1 MRPGRRLLGLALLA
15 FAASLVAVAA
25 GGPTPAAAVAP
36 WLALAALLA
45 LDLALSLRRP
55 VGVLVAAPA
64 ELFAGESGIVEL
76 IVDGAAPARLA
87 GRLDWPHGLD
97 GPPDAAFAPN
107 AATGAAT
114 GAVARLAMR
123 ARRRGTWR
131 LDRLWLHW
139 PSRLRLLEFTPSV
152 ALDLTVVVVPSLR
165 PMLSGTI
172 DVAVRSQLF
181 GAKENIVKGEGS
193 EFHQLRDF
201 TAGMDSRAID
211 WKRSA
216 RYRRLVAKEMRAER
230 NHHVMLALDNGFLMR
245 EEIDGVAKIDHAVNA
260 ALATAWA
267 AAIGGDLVGLFA
279 FDSRPRHFLPPEPG
293 RRAFAKLRSRTAAL
307 DYETRE
313 TNHTLAMTHL
323 LGRLQRRSLVVVFTD
338 FVDTTTA
345 ELLVENVR
353 LLGRRHVVVFV
364 ALRDPALERLA
375 TSAPRSL
382 DDVAVAVSAGEMRR
396 ERLIVMERLAR
407 LGIVVLD
414 VEPAAV
420 TARLVSTYLDLKARE
435 VI

>member
-1 MRPGRRLLGLALLA
+1 MRPSRRLLALALLA
-15 FAASLVAVAA
+15 FAASAFAAALGGSHGSAGPAMAPVLALGGLLTVDLAISMRRRIAVA
-25 GGPTPAAAVAP
+25 TTAP
-36 WLALAALLA
+36 LEMFVGENGTVELT
-45 LDLALSLRRP
+45 LDH
-55 VGVLVAAPA
+55 AAP
-64 ELFAGESGIVEL
+64 
-76 IVDGAAPARLA
+76 PRLA
-87 GRLDWPHGLD
+87 GRLDWPQGLE
-97 GPPDAAFAPN
+97 GPADADFVP
-107 AATGAAT
+107 GAAPMS
-114 GAVARLAMR
+114 ARASLTVR

-131 LDRLWLHW
+131 VGRLWLRW
-139 PSRLRLLEFTPSV
+139 PSRLRLVEFTPSV
-152 ALDLTVVVVPSLR
+152 PLDLTVAVVPNIR
-165 PMLSGTI
+165 PLLSGTI

-181 GAKENIVKGEGS
+181 GIKENVVKGEGS

-201 TAGMDSRAID
+201 TAGMDMRMVD

-216 RYRRLVAKEMRAER
+216 RTRRLLAKEMRAER
-230 NHHVMLALDNGFLMR
+230 NHHVVLALDNGFLMR
-245 EEIDGVAKIDHAVNA
+245 EEVDGLPKIDHAVNA

-267 AAIGGDLVGLFA
+267 AAVGGDLVGLYA

-307 DYETRE
+307 DYESKE

-323 LGRLQRRSLVVVFTD
+323 LGRLQRRSLVVVFSD

-353 LLGRRHVVVFV
+353 LLAGRHVVIFV

-375 TSAPRSL
+375 TATPHSL
-382 DDVAVAVSAGEMRR
+382 DDVAVAVSAAEMQR
-396 ERLIVMERLAR
+396 ERRVVMERLTR
-407 LGIVVLD
+407 LGIVVVD

-435 VI
+435 VV

>member
-1 MRPGRRLLGLALLA
+1 MRPSRRLLGLALLA

-25 GGPTPAAAVAP
+25 GGPMPAAALAP
-36 WLALAALLA
+36 WLALAMLLA
-45 LDLALSLRRP
+45 VDLTLSLRRRL
-55 VGVLVAAPA
+55 GVLAAAPA
-64 ELFAGESGIVEL
+64 ELFAGESGVVEL
-76 IVDGAAPARLA
+76 IVDGAGPAELA
-87 GRLDWPHGLD
+87 GRLDWPLGLD
-97 GPPDAAFAPN
+97 GPADADFARDPLT
-107 AATGAAT
+107 AAAA
-114 GAVARLAMR
+114 ARLTVH

-131 LDRLWLHW
+131 LDRLWLSW

-152 ALDLTVVVVPSLR
+152 ALDLTVAVVPSLR
-165 PMLSGTI
+165 PMLSGSI

-193 EFHQLRDF
+193 EFHQLRDY
-201 TAGMDSRAID
+201 TAGMDSRSID

-216 RYRRLVAKEMRAER
+216 RTRRLVAKEMRAER

-245 EEIDGVAKIDHAVNA
+245 EEIDGMPKIDHAVNA

-267 AAIGGDLVGLFA
+267 AAVGGDLVGLFA
-279 FDSRPRHFLPPEPG
+279 FDSRPRHFLPPESG
-293 RRAFAKLRSRTAAL
+293 RRAFARLRSRTAAL
-307 DYETRE
+307 GYETRE

-323 LGRLQRRSLVVVFTD
+323 LGRLQRRSLVVVFSD

-364 ALRDPALERLA
+364 ALRDPSLERLA
-375 TSAPRSL
+375 TAAPRSL
-382 DDVAVAVSAGEMRR
+382 DEVAAGVAAGEMRR

-414 VEPAAV
+414 VEPSAV

-435 VI
+435 VV

>member
-25 GGPTPAAAVAP
+25 GGPMPAAALAP

-45 LDLALSLRRP
+45 LDLALSLRRRI
-55 VGVLVAAPA
+55 GVLAAAPA
-64 ELFAGESGIVEL
+64 ELFAGEQGTVEL
-76 IVDGAAPARLA
+76 TVDGAAPTGLT
-87 GRLDWPHGLD
+87 GRLDWPRGLD
-97 GPPDAAFAPN
+97 GPSDVAFERDP
-107 AATGAAT
+107 ATGSA
-114 GAVARLAMR
+114 ARLAVR
-123 ARRRGTWR
+123 ARRRGIWR
-131 LDRLWLHW
+131 LDRLWLRW

-152 ALDLTVVVVPSLR
+152 ALDLTIAVVPSLR

-193 EFHQLRDF
+193 EFHQLRDY
-201 TAGMDSRAID
+201 TAGMDSRSID

-230 NHHVMLALDNGFLMR
+230 NHHVVLALDNGFLMR
-245 EEIDGVAKIDHAVNA
+245 EEIDGLPKIDHAVNA

-267 AAIGGDLVGLFA
+267 AAVGGDLVGLFA

-293 RRAFAKLRSRTAAL
+293 RRAFARLRSRTAAL

-313 TNHTLAMTHL
+313 TNHTLALTHL
-323 LGRLQRRSLVVVFTD
+323 LGRLQRRSLVVVFSD

-375 TSAPRSL
+375 TAAPRSL
-382 DDVAVAVSAGEMRR
+382 DDVAVGVAAGEMRR

-435 VI
+435 VV